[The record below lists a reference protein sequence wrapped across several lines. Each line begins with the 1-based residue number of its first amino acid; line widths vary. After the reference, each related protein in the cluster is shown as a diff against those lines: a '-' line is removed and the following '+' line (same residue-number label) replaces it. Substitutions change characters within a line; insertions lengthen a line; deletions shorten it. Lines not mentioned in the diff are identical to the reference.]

1 MMRQLRKL
9 QLVQIALVLGLSS
22 FAFAPAAFAQEESE
36 DIENLFNKE
45 EQTTPAATEKP
56 SAADKAGNERK
67 EEIKDIKEVSDLGKL
82 STFNDVAVI
91 QRRYLPKSGRF
102 EIFVAPSLV
111 LNDAFFMNFGL
122 NGRLGYNFSERYG
135 IEFTGFALTTSQRDV
150 TKDLASKRG
159 VLTTSLI
166 TPKSYIGL
174 DLKYSPIYGKMTSS
188 GATITPF
195 DLYFSVGAG
204 MTATNQGGSEPTLHI
219 GTGQIFALSKS
230 MAFRWDFSWNM
241 FTAESTVQTSRGRA
255 FYNTILISTG
265 VSFFFPEAKY
275 R

>member
-1 MMRQLRKL
+1 Q
-9 QLVQIALVLGLSS
+9 QS
-22 FAFAPAAFAQEESE
+22 PAV
-36 DIENLFNKE
+36 
-45 EQTTPAATEKP
+45 TEKP
-56 SAADKAGNERK
+56 ATTEKK
-67 EEIKDIKEVSDLGKL
+67 EEIKDIKDVSDLGKL

-91 QRRYLPKSGRF
+91 QRRYLPKTGRF
-102 EIFVAPSLV
+102 EIFAAPSLV

-135 IEFTGFALTTSQRDV
+135 VEVTGFALTTSQRDV

-174 DLKYSPIYGKMTSS
+174 DLKYTPIYGKMTSS
-188 GATITPF
+188 GASITPF

-230 MAFRWDFSWNM
+230 MALRWDFSWNM
-241 FTAESTVQTSRGRA
+241 FTAESSVETSRGRA